1 MPGKVLVTG
10 AAGFIGSHVVREL
23 LAVGRQV
30 RATARNPESAAFL
43 ADLPVGT
50 GGSLEI
56 VAMELLDPESVVVAI
71 AGCEEVI
78 HCAAALYV
86 GVKYAQRD
94 VIDPSIEGT
103 RNLIAAIEAD
113 KGVKRIVHTSSVAAI
128 RATKFRSGTTFSAA
142 DWCDDSTH
150 KPYAYAF
157 AKAGAERLIRDW
169 WDSQDKGERP
179 RLVTIHPSIV
189 IGPILAKRH
198 LSGSMGF
205 VDHLVK
211 GKLPFVLKSHIEMV
225 DVRDVATAHISA
237 LTKGID
243 GGRYIVHTGG
253 LWHREMAKILKDEF
267 PQRKWARRQL
277 PKWATYVVA
286 IFHSKLTI
294 GWVRKN
300 IGLWC
305 DFDACDT
312 VEELDIIWRP
322 LSASIIDGAASI
334 INQE

>member
-1 MPGKVLVTG
+1 MVGTVLVTG

-23 LAVGRQV
+23 LGQGFSV
-30 RATARNPESAAFL
+30 RATVRNPTDAEFL
-43 ADLPVGT
+43 KGLPGAEN
-50 GGSLEI
+50 LEI
-56 VAMELLDPESVVVAI
+56 VQMDLLERESVDAAV
-71 AGCEEVI
+71 AGCEDVI

-86 GVKYAQRD
+86 GAKDPQKEV
-94 VIDPSIEGT
+94 VDPSIQGT
-103 RNLIAAIEAD
+103 QNLLDAIDAAG
-113 KGVKRIVHTSSVAAI
+113 GVSRFIHTSSVAAV
-128 RATKFRSGTTFSAA
+128 RRNESKNGQTFSNA
-142 DWCDDSTH
+142 DWCDDATLKSN
-150 KPYAYAF
+150 AYGL

-169 WDSQDKGERP
+169 WESQDKGERP

-305 DFDACDT
+305 DFDASDT

-334 INQE
+334 IN

>member
-23 LAVGRQV
+23 LAAGRVV
-30 RATARNPESAAFL
+30 RATARKPEAATFL
-43 ADLPVGT
+43 SNLPVGH
-50 GGSLEI
+50 GGLLEI
-56 VAMELLDPESVVVAI
+56 VAMELLNPESVAVAV

-78 HCAAALYV
+78 HCAAALFV
-86 GVKYAQRD
+86 GAKDAQRD
-94 VIDPSIEGT
+94 VVDPSIEGT

-113 KGVKRIVHTSSVAAI
+113 NGVKRIVHTSSVAAI
-128 RATKFRSGTTFSAA
+128 RATQFRSGHTYSAA
-142 DWCDDSTH
+142 DWCDDATLKSN
-150 KPYAYAF
+150 AYGL
-157 AKAGAERLIRDW
+157 AKAGAERLIRGW
-169 WDSQDKGERP
+169 WESQDEGERP

-225 DVRDVATAHISA
+225 DVRDVATAHVAA
-237 LTKGID
+237 LRKGRD
-243 GGRYIVHTGG
+243 GGRYIVHAGG

-286 IFHSKLTI
+286 IFHSKITI

-305 DFDACDT
+305 DFDTGDT
-312 VEELDIIWRP
+312 VEDLDIAWRP

-334 INQE
+334 IE